1 MMVNVVVT
9 HAGKMQFTG
18 GSESGYTVVMD
29 APPAFGGDSDGI
41 KPMELLL
48 MSLGGCS
55 GMDVIDILRKKKQ
68 EVTDYK
74 INISGER
81 RDDYPKIF
89 TKIKIEHVV
98 RGRNIDVA
106 AVKRAV
112 ELSTDKYCSVIGMV
126 KETAELDVSYKV
138 EED

>member
-1 MMVNVVVT
+1 MVNVVVT

-18 GSESGYTVVMD
+18 ESESDYTVNMD
-29 APPAFGGDSDGI
+29 ASPAFGGENAGI

-81 RDDYPKIF
+81 RDDYPKVF
-89 TKIKIEHVV
+89 TKIKVEHVV
-98 RGRNIDVA
+98 KGKNIDPA

-126 KETAELDVSYKV
+126 KEATDLEVSYRI
-138 EED
+138 EEG